1 MKIRKKLPCCKEHK
15 TIGENI
21 RCETEYINNLL
32 KKDFFYENISLEKLA
47 KKFLNDF
54 LDIDIFQSDFT
65 IIKEKYMEIFKDSD
79 YPKDSEREFYSY
91 ILDEYLEIK
100 STPYQNLINILLRSQ
115 KKLNEVS
122 IEIES
127 LGKKLKAYEQKKLL
141 RVEDRYNKK
150 HIEYYLSKNKN
161 IKEKIINFITN
172 DIKFRAYQESK
183 KNHQL
188 MMVSYLPIG
197 VNIGFSYR
205 FMNTAYIENFD
216 VLTFQFGF
224 LPNKGNDLLKDLY
237 LRKDKKEF
245 YEVLEYLFNEYLIF
259 KTLNTGLDENHILNT
274 RKRIFKSI
282 FQHFENKDYISINN
296 MIPLQIEGLFYDFC
310 LLLGISEKS
319 LEISSLNSKLDK
331 IKEKNNKSIWWHY
344 EYFSFKFPIIRNK
357 VAHGRYLES
366 DDKLTSYLLFID
378 LYNVCEMIT
387 DRDIELNQY
396 VKYLKDEKISDKKIL
411 ELVKFKG
418 IELPKFYNLDKVC
431 LEITE
436 RIKSKEFISFLN
448 TELDDI
454 SLDKLDVFREQVLY
468 LKKNFKAE
476 KLKSIFSVLE
486 DKRKEL
492 KKEEERWKKEFQNL
506 LKDCYIDK

>member
-1 MKIRKKLPCCKEHK
+1 MKIRKKLPCCKEYK

-21 RCETEYINNLL
+21 RCEIEYINNFI
-32 KKDFFYENISLEKLA
+32 KKDFFYQNISLEKLA
-47 KKFLNDF
+47 KEFLNDF

-65 IIKEKYMEIFKDSD
+65 IIKEKYMEIFEDSD
-79 YPKDSEREFYSY
+79 YPKDSESKFYSY
-91 ILDEYLEIK
+91 ILNEYLEIK

-122 IEIES
+122 TEIKS
-127 LGKKLKAYEQKKLL
+127 LEKKLKVYAQKNLL

-150 HIEYYLSKNKN
+150 HIEYYLSKNKD

-172 DIKFRAYQESK
+172 DIKSKAYQESK
-183 KNHQL
+183 KNYQFT
-188 MMVSYLPIG
+188 VSYLPMEGYID
-197 VNIGFSYR
+197 FSYR

-216 VLTFQFGF
+216 ELTFQFGF
-224 LPNKGNDLLKDLY
+224 LPSKGTKKLKDLY
-237 LRKDKKEF
+237 SKQEKKEF
-245 YEVLEYLFNEYLIF
+245 YEILEYLFNDYSIL
-259 KTLNTGLDENHILNT
+259 KTLNTGLDENHILNM
-274 RKRIFKSI
+274 RKRIFNSI
-282 FQHFENKDYISINN
+282 FKHFENKDYISINN
-296 MIPLQIEGLFYDFC
+296 MLPLQIEGLFYDFC

-331 IKEKNNKSIWWHY
+331 IKKKNNESIWWHY

-387 DRDIELNQY
+387 DKNIELNQY
-396 VKYLKDEKISDKKIL
+396 VKYLKDEKILDKKIL
-411 ELVKFKG
+411 ELIKFKG
-418 IELPKFYNLDKVC
+418 IKLDKFYNLDKVF

-448 TELDDI
+448 TELDNI
-454 SLDKLDVFREQVLY
+454 SLDKLDIFKEQVLY
-468 LKKNFKAE
+468 LKKNFKVE
-476 KLKSIFSVLE
+476 KLESIFSVLE

-492 KKEEERWKKEFQNL
+492 NIKEETRKKELQKFLEDL
-506 LKDCYIDK
+506 HLDK